1 MIRLVLVA
9 LLVACESTKEE
20 APGFQGGDFEV
31 TVNSAT
37 DMCLGGAFEDALLPE
52 DGLETFDVPMEL
64 PGIVDLPWTTT
75 IDMLDP
81 LGETQVTF
89 EEGEQGGD
97 FMQALAGVLP
107 TVEYDPVGASGCF
120 VDVTVDL
127 YLKIV
132 DENAASG
139 SAVLHLESFDEASC
153 PEPGA
158 EICDARLEL
167 RWDRL

>member
-1 MIRLVLVA
+1 MLRLVLLA
-9 LLVACESTKEE
+9 SLVACESSKTE

-31 TVNSAT
+31 TVNGAT
-37 DMCLGGAFEDALLPE
+37 DMCLGGGFEDALLPD
-52 DGLETFDVPMEL
+52 DGLETFDIPMEL
-64 PGIVDLPWTTT
+64 PGVVDLPWTTT
-75 IDMLDP
+75 VAMLEP
-81 LGETQVTF
+81 LGEGQVTF
-89 EEGEQGGD
+89 EEGEQGED

-107 TVEYDPVGASGCF
+107 TVEYDPVVAPGCF
-120 VDVTVDL
+120 IDLTFDL

-158 EICDARLEL
+158 EICDARLDL